1 MHEQME
7 RLYRAAKELKGIG
20 NKAELARALNQSFQ
34 TVKNW
39 EKRGMSK
46 AGMLNAQ
53 AELGC
58 SATWLETGEGSMTVA
73 GDVPDPLRGLPPG
86 TFRPVV
92 VVDENDPRVTV
103 IPKVR
108 LRLTAG
114 ISGFEIE
121 SELEEPSTSTV
132 PTYWMNERGFK
143 KQHLIAIDVRGE
155 SMEPTFYAGDTVV
168 LNTAD
173 KVPVDGGVFAINYEG
188 EPIVKRMTRDAG
200 EWWLT
205 SDNADQRRF
214 PRKLCQGDGCIIIGR
229 VVRRETERF

>member
-1 MHEQME
+1 MHPQME
-7 RLYRAAKELKGIG
+7 RLYRAAKELRGI
-20 NKAELARALNQSFQ
+20 NSKADLARALNHSFQ

-39 EKRGMSK
+39 ETRGISK
-46 AGMLNAQ
+46 AGMLSAQ

-58 SATWLETGEGSMTVA
+58 SATWLETGEGDMTMA
-73 GDVPDPLRGLPPG
+73 SLATGPLYGLPPG

-92 VVDENDPRVTV
+92 VVDENDPRITV

-114 ISGFEIE
+114 ISGFEVE
-121 SELEEPSTSTV
+121 PELEDPSTSTV
-132 PTYWMNERGFK
+132 PTRWIQERGFK

-173 KVPVDGGVFAINYEG
+173 KEPTDGAVFAINYEG

-205 SDNADQRRF
+205 SDNVDQRRF